1 MKELN
6 GASEQDFLDA
16 FRLPQ
21 HRSRHERVSLIITVS
36 SIFTAFTFVA
46 LLYISFVLE
55 GTSISYLLLAATF
68 FLGVSVYSL
77 NKVTDLNEDSIN
89 SPDRFRFAKKY
100 RNYLLLASIESI
112 NIAVVFAFFSDPYA
126 ILLILGI
133 FYAGALYSLGVSKL
147 RVKKTL
153 VAKNFMVAG
162 AITVGAVLL
171 PVVVHFGNLLI
182 VVLVAYFVFLKAFIN
197 TVLLDVRDIEG
208 DRKAG
213 ARTIPLHLG
222 RQKTRNLLLLLN
234 STLIIWIG
242 FSFFEGLFFPYHIV
256 LVISLLY
263 AYWYILRFTR
273 ANGDTNKYE
282 DFLVDGE
289 TILLALYVL
298 PFFLGWPSF

>member
-1 MKELN
+1 LN
-6 GASEQDFLDA
+6 GTSEKDFLDV

-21 HRSRHERVSLIITVS
+21 HRSRRERVSLIITVS
-36 SIFTAFTFVA
+36 SIFTALTLVA

-55 GTSISYLLLAATF
+55 GTSVSYFLLAAAF

-77 NKVTDLNEDSIN
+77 NKVTDFDEDSIN
-89 SPDRFRFAKKY
+89 FPDRFRFAKKY
-100 RNYLLLASIESI
+100 RNYILILSLESI
-112 NIAVVFAFFSDPYA
+112 NLAVVFAFFSDPYA

-133 FYAGALYSLGVSKL
+133 FYAGAFYSLGVSKL

-162 AITVGAVLL
+162 AITMAAVLL
-171 PVVVHFGNLLI
+171 PVVIHVSNLFI
-182 VVLVAYFVFLKAFIN
+182 IVLVAYFVFLKAFIN

-213 ARTIPLHLG
+213 ARTIPLYLG

-234 STLIIWIG
+234 STLIVWIG
-242 FSFFEGLFFPYHIV
+242 FSFLEGLFYPYHIV

-298 PFFLGWPSF
+298 PFALGWPHF

>member
-1 MKELN
+1 LN
-6 GASEQDFLDA
+6 AASEKDFLDV

-21 HRSRHERVSLIITVS
+21 HRSRRERVSLIITVS
-36 SIFTAFTFVA
+36 SIFTAVTFVA

-126 ILLILGI
+126 VLLILGI

-153 VAKNFMVAG
+153 VGKNLMVAG
-162 AITVGAVLL
+162 AITIGAVLL
-171 PVVVHFGNLLI
+171 PVVVHFSNLLI

-213 ARTIPLHLG
+213 ARTIPLYLG

-234 STLIIWIG
+234 STLIVWIG

-256 LVISLLY
+256 LVLSLLY